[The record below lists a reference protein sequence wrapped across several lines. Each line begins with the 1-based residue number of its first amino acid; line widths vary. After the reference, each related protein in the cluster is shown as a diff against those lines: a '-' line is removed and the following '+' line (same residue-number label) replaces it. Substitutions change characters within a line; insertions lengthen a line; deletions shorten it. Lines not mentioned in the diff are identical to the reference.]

1 MISGRGNVA
10 EMYMKAFMYVG
21 ARDNTLCTPAYLQRG
36 YHFIVVGLC
45 VPAFLFAQ

>member
-10 EMYMKAFMYVG
+10 EMDMKAFMPVG
-21 ARDNTLCTPAYLQRG
+21 ARDNTLCTPATMQRG

-45 VPAFLFAQ
+45 VPAFLFAK